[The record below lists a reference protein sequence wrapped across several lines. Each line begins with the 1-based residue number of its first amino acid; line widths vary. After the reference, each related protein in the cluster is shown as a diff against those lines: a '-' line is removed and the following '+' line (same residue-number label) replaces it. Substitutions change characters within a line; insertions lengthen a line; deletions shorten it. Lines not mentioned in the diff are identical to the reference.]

1 MGEPTK
7 QYRFIK
13 DLVLAHVHR
22 ARGRVNYEQLTAEV
36 KSQFPESRW
45 QQTHWAWY
53 RYQITKG
60 RFRNEFSEEERA
72 NLTSARRVLIRP
84 SSAAPAASPVPAAPA
99 FSSRGPRARDET
111 VKSLGDAI
119 LSHVRFVLGLA
130 AGSDEVLRF
139 KINRW
144 VFARLLQDEIRVKRP
159 IKNSLWES
167 GMRSCQAC
175 GKHFDS
181 LKGVEIHRK
190 ETDKGYSA
198 DNCVLVCR
206 ECHQSNPAL
215 A

>member
-13 DLVLAHVHR
+13 DLVFDYVHWTGGQVDYD
-22 ARGRVNYEQLTAEV
+22 ALTAEV
-36 KSQFPESRW
+36 KRHFPASRW
-45 QQTHWAWY
+45 QKSQWAWY
-53 RYQITKG
+53 RCQMTGG
-60 RFRNEFSEEERA
+60 RFVNLFSDDEKRKLGA
-72 NLTSARRVLIRP
+72 KVQRPAPPSSHSARTSQGSGAV
-84 SSAAPAASPVPAAPA
+84 V
-99 FSSRGPRARDET
+99 RGPRAKDDK

-119 LSHVRFVLGLA
+119 LSHVRFVMGLA
-130 AGSDEVLRF
+130 AGSDEVLHF